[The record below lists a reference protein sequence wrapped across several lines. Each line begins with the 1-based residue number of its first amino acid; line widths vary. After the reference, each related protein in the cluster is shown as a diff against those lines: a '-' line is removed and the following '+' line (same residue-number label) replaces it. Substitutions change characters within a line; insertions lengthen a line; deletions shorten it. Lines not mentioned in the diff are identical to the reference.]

1 MFQNE
6 IFQREK
12 SSWSNFFSQILWRI
26 ASRNYKKKQ
35 FGLKCQKTRT
45 PDSIRWIFA
54 CHKAK
59 NNFFSV
65 LNLQGRQTSLPFLC
79 RVGCFTANS
88 LDDGKAICLGMLRP
102 KIEQRSRSL
111 VVSLSFDKC
120 DQSDFLC
127 TSSLYRRTFRIRFCP
142 KVLGNR

>member
-1 MFQNE
+1 MKFFSAKKAAGV
-6 IFQREK
+6 IFFHK
-12 SSWSNFFSQILWRI
+12 SSGELL
-26 ASRNYKKKQ
+26 AATTKKTVR
-35 FGLKCQKTRT
+35 LKVSENAP

-54 CHKAK
+54 CPEAK

-102 KIEQRSRSL
+102 KIEQRSR
-111 VVSLSFDKC
+111 
-120 DQSDFLC
+120 
-127 TSSLYRRTFRIRFCP
+127 
-142 KVLGNR
+142 